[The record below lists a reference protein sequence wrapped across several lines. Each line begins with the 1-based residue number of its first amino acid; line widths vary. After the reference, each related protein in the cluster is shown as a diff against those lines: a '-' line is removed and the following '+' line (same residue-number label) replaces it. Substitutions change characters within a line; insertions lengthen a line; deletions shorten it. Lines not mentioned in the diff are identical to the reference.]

1 MQLQRLFA
9 LSRVFPAIS
18 AVVSLAVVV
27 PVAYLVSKAFQG
39 DTQTIISLV
48 WRWRTF
54 ELLTNTVLLTAGVLA
69 LTTTIALPLAWLLTR
84 TDVKYKS
91 VFTLFSVL
99 PLAIPGYMLAYTLM
113 GLGGAN
119 GVLSNVF
126 GLQVPRLSG
135 YFGALISI
143 SLYTFPY
150 MFLNLKSALSGLD
163 PSLED
168 AARSMGLNTKS
179 VMRHV
184 VIPQLKPAFWAG
196 SLIIGLYVLGDF
208 GAVSL
213 MRFETFSYAL
223 FLQYTASYDRIY
235 AAWIAIMMLAITGTI
250 LVIEY
255 KLLRGMK
262 LHRTGSGASRVGHLT
277 KLRGWST
284 VTYVGLLALAFFSLI
299 VPVATILYW
308 MIGLNIGGLMA
319 GLTGAL
325 KSSMMASVPSA
336 LLAALLA
343 LPLAYMSVR
352 FTSKWSKLFERLA
365 WLGYSI
371 PPLALALAFVFFSLS
386 AAPWLYQ
393 TLVLL
398 IFAYSVHF
406 LAEALGPIRSALLQ
420 ASPKLEEAARTL
432 GATQWA
438 AFRKITFP
446 LLNQGMIAGAA
457 FVFLS
462 CMKELPMAFILSP
475 IGFETLAVNVWSYTN
490 EAMFSHAAPYAL
502 TILIFSSVFV
512 GILFSGEWRNR

>member
-1 MQLQRLFA
+1 VQLQRIFA
-9 LSRVFPAIS
+9 LSRVFPVIS
-18 AVVSLAVVV
+18 ALVSAAVVI
-27 PVAYLVSKAFQG
+27 PVFYLVSKAFQA
-39 DTQTIISLV
+39 DYQTIVGLV
-48 WRWRTF
+48 WRWRTL
-54 ELLTNTVLLTAGVLA
+54 ELLTNTALLTTGVLA
-69 LTTTIALPLAWLLTR
+69 LTTAIALPLAWLLTR
-84 TDVKYKS
+84 TDIKFKPA
-91 VFTLFSVL
+91 FTLLSVL

-113 GLGGAN
+113 GLSGAN
-119 GVLSNVF
+119 GVLATVF
-126 GLQVPRLSG
+126 GINVPRLSG

-143 SLYTFPY
+143 SLYTYPY
-150 MFLNLKSALSGLD
+150 MFLNLKAALSGLD

-168 AARSMGLNTKS
+168 AARSMGLNTKG
-179 VMRHV
+179 VLRHV

-223 FLQYTASYDRIY
+223 FLQYTSSYDRIY
-235 AAWIAIMMLAITGTI
+235 AAWIAIMMLTITGTI
-250 LVIEY
+250 LIIEY
-255 KLLRGMK
+255 KLLRGIK
-262 LHRTGSGASRVGHLT
+262 LHRTGSGVSRIGHLS
-277 KLRGWST
+277 KLGFWST
-284 VTYVGLLALAFFSLI
+284 PIYSGLFILAFFSLF
-299 VPVATILYW
+299 VPVATILFW
-308 MIGLNIGGLMA
+308 LNSFHLGGITL
-319 GLTGAL
+319 GLTSAL
-325 KSSMMASVPSA
+325 KSSLTVSVPSA
-336 LLAALLA
+336 ILAALFA

-352 FTSKWSKLFERLA
+352 YPSIMSKLFERLA

-386 AAPWLYQ
+386 AVPWLYQ
-393 TLVLL
+393 TLILL

-420 ASPKLEEAARTL
+420 ASPKLEEAARSL

-446 LLNQGMIAGAA
+446 LLNQGLIAGAA

-502 TILIFSSVFV
+502 TILVFSSVFV
-512 GILFSGEWRNR
+512 GALFSREWRGR

>member
-1 MQLQRLFA
+1 MHRHFT
-9 LSRVFPAIS
+9 LSNVFPFVSALVS
-18 AVVSLAVVV
+18 MAVVI
-27 PVAYLVSKAFQG
+27 PVIYLITRAFQADI
-39 DTQTIISLV
+39 DTIVELV
-48 WRWRTF
+48 WRQRTL
-54 ELLTNTVLLTAGVLA
+54 ELLINTALLTSGVLVF
-69 LTTTIALPLAWLLTR
+69 TTAVALPLAWLLTR
-84 TDVKYKS
+84 TDIKFKPL
-91 VFTLFSVL
+91 FTLMSVL
-99 PLAIPGYMLAYTLM
+99 PLAIPGYVLAYTLM
-113 GLGGAN
+113 GLGGSN
-119 GVLSNVF
+119 GVLATLF
-126 GLQVPRLSG
+126 GMQIPRLSG
-135 YFGALISI
+135 YWGALISI
-143 SLYTFPY
+143 SLYTYPY
-150 MFLNLKSALSGLD
+150 MFLNLKAALSGLD

-179 VMRHV
+179 VLVRV

-235 AAWIAIMMLAITGTI
+235 AAWIAIMMLSITGTI

-255 KLLRGMK
+255 KLLRGIR
-262 LHRTGSGASRVGHLT
+262 LHRTGSGVSRVGHVS
-277 KLRGWST
+277 KLGHLSIPC
-284 VTYVGLLALAFFSLI
+284 YVGLLALAFFALF
-299 VPVATILYW
+299 VPVVTIVYW
-308 MIGLNIGGLMA
+308 TSILQSTSAFSGLTSALQSSLMA
-319 GLTGAL
+319 
-325 KSSMMASVPSA
+325 SIPSA
-336 LLAALLA
+336 FLAALFA
-343 LPLAYMSVR
+343 IPLAYMSVR
-352 FTSKWSKLFERLA
+352 FKSTLSKLFERLA

-393 TLVLL
+393 TLILL

-420 ASPKLEEAARTL
+420 APPKLEDAARSL
-432 GATQWA
+432 GATQWT
-438 AFRKITFP
+438 AFRKVTLP

-502 TILIFSSVFV
+502 TILIFSSLFV
-512 GILFSGEWRNR
+512 GMLFSREWRVR